1 MTILF
6 RIFRILRM
14 PKLFLNLKIIKY
26 AKNLLLIISL
36 NTKMQNK
43 GEMTMLLHEFES
55 LKKVKQDKPTIITIE
70 DLINRDDRTL
80 LYGFTFNKDTWHVY
94 LKNNEIYTVVYEFNG
109 RPQPIEVRTNEDYIP
124 DKRLYPE
131 RCDFEFCN
139 LLKQKGFELPFY
151 QWKDNVDFKIYYGEI
166 V

>member
-80 LYGFTFNKDTWHVY
+80 LYGFTFNKDTWH
-94 LKNNEIYTVVYEFNG
+94 KSDRSHVV
-109 RPQPIEVRTNEDYIP
+109 
-124 DKRLYPE
+124 L
-131 RCDFEFCN
+131 
-139 LLKQKGFELPFY
+139 
-151 QWKDNVDFKIYYGEI
+151 
-166 V
+166 